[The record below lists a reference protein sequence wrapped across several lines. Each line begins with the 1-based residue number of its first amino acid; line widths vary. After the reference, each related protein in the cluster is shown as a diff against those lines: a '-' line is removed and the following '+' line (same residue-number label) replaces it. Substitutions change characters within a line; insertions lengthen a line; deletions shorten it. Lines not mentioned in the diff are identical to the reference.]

1 MQRWKDALLI
11 ILLEIIERKIQS
23 FNLAATLQN
32 YFFFRKVFKNKATFR
47 LISIYL
53 EMEILKLS
61 DKIPIFFHSQDN
73 WHPLSLVEAALRSNS
88 DWLQWFIMSS
98 GSGSGL
104 RCGVQ
109 RGQCPVLPTVGAGVW
124 GCERCH
130 APSSSLPTGPVWP
143 PPPPLLTLGAGA
155 GAREPAPLATLPTP
169 LDTDQRSCS
178 AQGSTIQWPSRVKQ
192 EFKVPL
198 I

>member
-32 YFFFRKVFKNKATFR
+32 YFFFRKVFKNKAKTKHFR

-53 EMEILKLS
+53 EMEILKLF
-61 DKIPIFFHSQDN
+61 DKIQIFFHSQDN

-104 RCGVQ
+104 RWCVQ

-143 PPPPLLTLGAGA
+143 PPLPSSQSEPELEPGSQLHWPLCPLRWTQIRGP
-155 GAREPAPLATLPTP
+155 ARRK
-169 LDTDQRSCS
+169 DQQYNDR
-178 AQGSTIQWPSRVKQ
+178 A
-192 EFKVPL
+192 E
-198 I
+198 